1 MKATTDLDNKIAS
14 LNDKELLARMSEAKN
29 KEERNFWNTIYNR
42 ALQLRQSKIINICLL
57 YTSDAADE

>member
-1 MKATTDLDNKIAS
+1 MERINMKATTDLDNKIAS

-42 ALQLRQSKIINICLL
+42 ALQLRQSKIINMSEFIR
-57 YTSDAADE
+57 

>member
-14 LNDKELLARMSEAKN
+14 LNDKELLARMSEAKK

-42 ALQLRQSKIINICLL
+42 ALQLRQSKIINMSEFIR
-57 YTSDAADE
+57 

>member
-42 ALQLRQSKIINICLL
+42 ALQLRQSKIINMSEFIR
-57 YTSDAADE
+57 